1 VNGGA
6 IPAGVLVLKLVV
18 TPLLIAV
25 ATLVARRWGPG
36 VGGWLAG
43 FPLTS
48 APVSIFLALEQGPA
62 FAAGAAVG
70 TLLGLAALGVSCLV
84 YGRVARHTG
93 WMGSTAAG
101 LGAFVVGAAL
111 FGRITGSLLA
121 AFALVCVTLVVAA
134 VALPATSRGG
144 AGVPAPPWDLPA
156 RMIAATGVVLTLTT
170 AASHLGPTLSGLL
183 SPVPVFLLV
192 LAIFAQRSEGA
203 DASIRVMMGGVIGS
217 FAFAV
222 FFLIV
227 GIGLGRLGI
236 AATYAL
242 ASVSTIAVN
251 GAALSL
257 SRRLL
262 R

>member
-1 VNGGA
+1 M
-6 IPAGVLVLKLVV
+6 PAGVLILKLVV

-70 TLLGLAALGVSCLV
+70 TLLGLAALGVCCLV
-84 YGRVARHTG
+84 YGRVARHVG
-93 WMGSTAAG
+93 WIGSTAAG
-101 LGAFVVGAAL
+101 LGAFVACAAL
-111 FGRITGSLLA
+111 LSRITESLLA
-121 AFALVCVTLVVAA
+121 AFLVVCATLVVAA
-134 VALPATSRGG
+134 LALPATSRGG
-144 AGVPAPPWDLPA
+144 AGVQAPPWDLPA
-156 RMIAATGVVLTLTT
+156 RMIVATGVVLTLTT
-170 AASHLGPTLSGLL
+170 AATHLGPTLSGLL

-203 DASIRVMMGGVIGS
+203 DASIRVMMGGIIGS

-236 AATYAL
+236 GVTYAL
-242 ASVSTIAVN
+242 ASGSTIAVN
-251 GAALSL
+251 GVALSMG
-257 SRRLL
+257 RRLL

>member
-1 VNGGA
+1 M
-6 IPAGVLVLKLVV
+6 PAGVLILKLVV
-18 TPLLIAV
+18 TPVLVAV

-70 TLLGLAALGVSCLV
+70 TLLGLAALAVCCLV
-84 YGRVARHTG
+84 YGRVARHMG
-93 WMGSTAAG
+93 WMGSTVAG
-101 LGAFVVGAAL
+101 LGAFVASIAL
-111 FGRITGSLLA
+111 LSRITESLVA
-121 AFALVCVTLVVAA
+121 AFLLVCATLVVAA
-134 VALPATSRGG
+134 LALPATSRGDT
-144 AGVPAPPWDLPA
+144 GVQAPPWDLPA
-156 RMIAATGVVLTLTT
+156 RMIVATVVVLTLTT
-170 AASHLGPTLSGLL
+170 AATHLGPTLSGLL

-192 LAIFAQRSEGA
+192 LAIFAQRTEGA

-227 GIGLGRLGI
+227 GIGLGRIGI

-242 ASVSTIAVN
+242 ASVSTLAIN
-251 GAALSL
+251 GAALSM